1 MTTLFHKQSWR
12 AAYVSF
18 RRFPRDR
25 RAQLHLASFAG
36 LLVVFFGC
44 LIVDVAMLL
53 NHAVDPATRNIV
65 LILVSFAL
73 AVGGF
78 RAVYLRLEGQSN
90 ERHALPTVT
99 EEVRVTLAG
108 QTVTLALLLQRA
120 GSEECLAETELHS
133 SIDVTTR
140 ADGLRRLEQDHLYD
154 SLQPHARELFLLP
167 DGHWSEEQRARI
179 FTCWEDFEALRWAM
193 SLSRELVSIENAP
206 KHGWRDV
213 LRIARDTEQVVRKA
227 KLRPA
232 WDLRPKRNQ
241 AKRYLD
247 RCVSRMVTAGV
258 IDAVPENAD
267 WQRKM
272 EEVYERETHADLL
285 VGHEYVREVD
295 APTLVWTAHRASRRL
310 EMLTLLTQIASQEA
324 PPQALQALVEEKLAP
339 VSHVEAYTYN
349 VLG

>member
-36 LLVVFFGC
+36 LLAVFFGC
-44 LIVDVAMLL
+44 LIADVAMLL
-53 NHAVDPATRNIV
+53 NHAVDPAARNIV
-65 LILVSFAL
+65 LLLVTVTL

-78 RAVYLRLEGQSN
+78 RAVYLRLEGQST
-90 ERHALPTVT
+90 ERHALPLVT
-99 EEVRVTLAG
+99 EDVRQALAG
-108 QTVTLALLLQRA
+108 QTVMLALLLQRA
-120 GSEECLAETELHS
+120 GSEECLAETELHA
-133 SIDVTTR
+133 SIVVTTR
-140 ADGLRRLEQDHLYD
+140 ADGLRRLEQEDLYNG
-154 SLQPHARELFLLP
+154 LLPHARELFLLP

-193 SLSRELVSIENAP
+193 SLSRQLVSIENAP

-247 RCVSRMVTAGV
+247 RCVSRMVTAGL
-258 IDAVPENAD
+258 IDAVPENAG

-272 EEVYERETHADLL
+272 EEVYEREAQADLL
-285 VGHEYVREVD
+285 VGHEYIREVD

-310 EMLTLLTQIASQEA
+310 EMLTLLTRIASQEA
-324 PPQALQALVEEKLAP
+324 LVRSLQNLLEENLA
-339 VSHVEAYTYN
+339 SLTHVEAG
-349 VLG
+349 VCRIS